1 MPENWERVPE
11 RAPQLTTYRGCA
23 FPGNPGRPTA
33 AQRRARV
40 EGIADKLAAEYGGL
54 RALTAVERLLML
66 QAAELSLRRPLN
78 CEDAV
83 RIANATQRA
92 LAKLSNR
99 KRAPDRP
106 RPLAAFLQ
114 SAKP

>member
-1 MPENWERVPE
+1 VLE

-33 AQRRARV
+33 AQRRARI

-54 RALTAVERLLML
+54 CALTAVERLLML

-83 RIANATQRA
+83 RIANATQRV
-92 LAKLSNR
+92 LAKVANR
-99 KRAPDRP
+99 RGKPAPP
-106 RPLAAFLQ
+106 RPLHDYLASKREAAE
-114 SAKP
+114 